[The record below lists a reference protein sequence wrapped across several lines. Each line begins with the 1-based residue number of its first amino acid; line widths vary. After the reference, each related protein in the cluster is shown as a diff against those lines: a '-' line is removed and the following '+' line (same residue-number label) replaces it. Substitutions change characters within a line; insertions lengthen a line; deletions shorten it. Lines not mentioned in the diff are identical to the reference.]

1 MNASELKY
9 QIEST
14 GRESHFFDRK
24 TMRFFGDRMANFG
37 VRSATVIAL
46 GDVVNPATGKYETVT
61 REVWE
66 LYRRRPVKGG
76 NKKSAYFDKSTFRRV
91 YGITD

>member
-24 TMRFFGDRMANFG
+24 TMRFFGDRMSNFG

-46 GDVVNPATGKYETVT
+46 GDVVNQETGKYETVT

-66 LYRRRPVKGG
+66 LYRKRPVKGG
-76 NKKSAYFDKSTFRRV
+76 NQKSHYFDKVTFRQVYRV
-91 YGITD
+91 KG